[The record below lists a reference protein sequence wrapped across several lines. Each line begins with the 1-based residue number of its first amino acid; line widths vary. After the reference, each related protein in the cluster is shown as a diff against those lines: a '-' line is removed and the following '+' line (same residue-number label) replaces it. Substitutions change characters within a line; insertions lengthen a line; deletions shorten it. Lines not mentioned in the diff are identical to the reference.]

1 MKFLVFDNQPEGL
14 GQGKDLVLN
23 WDNVKAIKPVSSKR
37 FRINLNNKAILV
49 ITMKTGTAQDVIA
62 AINRLLTS
70 ATTASKILR
79 VKPATQGG
87 FSYENISYVA
97 NVTEPSHI
105 GQSDNMFGSED
116 NPVNAVSTGF
126 LQLAKNPTQVNTPSY
141 SSNSTI
147 EAFQIVKVDDD
158 MVTFKPYNL
167 FPDFNGGYGDE
178 LRIYNQSSL
187 WRIRIE
193 AKWGGGAWIT
203 QIHDVINSGKDILKL
218 TINIGGVDETHTLP
232 AGIWTIE
239 YWNGYDNLR
248 ISTPQANWPFT
259 GTSTAGINYGTN
271 PCTLFE
277 IEEFTKRQ
285 VYYYPNVEFY
295 TPNVLPEYR
304 SRINS
309 EYNPQGGPEQFTTNP
324 TVLTGIYTDS
334 SNTNPNTEFNYLM
347 DWFMWDDTEKR
358 WGPYETLP
366 DAFNPNLQA
375 DKVVQ
380 FVKNKNYAVL
390 MLGHDDYNPYI
401 STFYQ
406 QNPSNPN
413 GQKQTTLHGTSY
425 VGDKYDDDTGVNY
438 WPENYSPN
446 VFEIGSSWQFIDF
459 RQPGNYGKNY
469 GAISGTGSS
478 KTWAR
483 QNYGAIRFRYLRSY
497 ADNAAAVADNFP
509 QDGLYMADGTG
520 TIEKGTLMRRY

>member
-1 MKFLVFDNQPEGL
+1 MKFLVFDNQPGL
-14 GQGKDLVLN
+14 GTTRELILN
-23 WDNVKAIKPVSSKR
+23 WDNVKSIKPGGTSD
-37 FRINLNNKAILV
+37 FTIILNNQASIMFQ
-49 ITMKTGTAQDVIA
+49 MKVGTAKDVIDV
-62 AINRLLTS
+62 INRLLT
-70 ATTASKILR
+70 TARGKILK
-79 VKPATQGG
+79 VKPATIGG
-87 FSYENISYVA
+87 FTFSSIAYLA
-97 NVTEPSHI
+97 NSITPSHI

-116 NPVNAVSTGF
+116 NPINAVSAGF
-126 LQLAKNPTQVNTPSY
+126 LQLAKNPTQVNYPSF

-147 EAFQIVKVDDD
+147 KAFQIEKVDDD

-167 FPDFNGGYGDE
+167 YPDFFGGFGDQ

-187 WRIRIE
+187 WRIQFR
-193 AKWGGGAWIT
+193 AGWGGGPWIT
-203 QIHDVINSGKDILKL
+203 QIYDLLNSGKDIFKI
-218 TINIGGVDETHTLP
+218 TINIGGTDETHTLP

-259 GTSTAGINYGTN
+259 GTSSAGINYGTN

-285 VYYYPNVEFY
+285 VYYYPNAEFY

-309 EYNPQGGPEQFTTNP
+309 EYNPQGGPENFTTNP
-324 TVLTGIYTDS
+324 TLYTGIYTDS
-334 SNTNPNTEFNYLM
+334 SNTNPNTEFNSLM
-347 DWFMWDDTEKR
+347 DWFMWDDTKKR
-358 WGPYETLP
+358 WGPYENLP

-380 FVKNKNYAVL
+380 FVKNKNYATL
-390 MLGHDDYNPYI
+390 MLGNDDYNPYFT
-401 STFYQ
+401 SYYQ
-406 QNPSNPN
+406 QSPTNPN
-413 GQKQTTLHGTSY
+413 GFKYTTLYGTSF
-425 VGDKYDDDTGVNY
+425 VGGKYDEDMGLNY

-446 VFEIGSSWQFIDF
+446 VFVIDSSFRFIDF
-459 RQPGNYGKNY
+459 KQPGNYGRNY
-469 GAISGTGSS
+469 GTISGTGSS
-478 KTWAR
+478 KTWSQ
-483 QNYGAIRFRYLRSY
+483 QNYGAIRFQSLRSY

-509 QDGLYMADGTG
+509 QDGIYMASGTG